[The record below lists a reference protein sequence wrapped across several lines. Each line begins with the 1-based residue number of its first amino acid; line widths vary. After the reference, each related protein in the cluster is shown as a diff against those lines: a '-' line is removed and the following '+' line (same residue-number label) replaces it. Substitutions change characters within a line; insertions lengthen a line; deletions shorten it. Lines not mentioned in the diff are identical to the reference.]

1 MTKVGML
8 MPEPTICVALDSTN
22 IDDMVDEAARA
33 STAGADLVEIR
44 FDRLYLTKP
53 EPNLVEQEDGETKSV
68 MPPES
73 EWPIS
78 DASTLDAE
86 KSIQRLKDAIAVPVI
101 FTVRPPREG
110 GFFPG
115 TEEERIAILHQA
127 IDSAVTWIDLE
138 SSTEEGALDKLMKA
152 AKKNG
157 CKVVFSNHDING
169 TPNSEEIASFIRDNS
184 DKGDLVKFCSTAHSH
199 IDALQIVDAAIE
211 LKGEGVDY
219 SVMAVNSGGDW
230 ARIHAPILGVSMVYA
245 TMSMEHRISDKGL
258 INVRDLRDA
267 WTLLEY

>member
-1 MTKVGML
+1 

-22 IDDMVDEAARA
+22 VDDMVDEAARA
-33 STAGADLVEIR
+33 STAGADLVEVR

-53 EPNLVEQEDGETKSV
+53 EPVLVEQEEGEPKSV
-68 MPPES
+68 MPPEV

-78 DASTLDAE
+78 DAASIDAAE
-86 KSIQRLKDAIAVPVI
+86 TIQKLKDSIAVPVV

-110 GFFPG
+110 GFYPG
-115 TEEERIAILHQA
+115 TEDERVAILQLA
-127 IDSAVTWIDLE
+127 IDSGVSWIDLE
-138 SSTEEGALDKLMKA
+138 SSIEDSKLTDLLNS
-152 AKKNG
+152 AKGKG
-157 CKVVFSNHDING
+157 SKIILSSHDING
-169 TPNSEEIASFIRDNS
+169 TPNSEDIASFVRDN
-184 DKGDLVKFCSTAHSH
+184 GEMADLVKFCSTAHSH
-199 IDALQIVDAAIE
+199 LDALQIVDAAIE

-230 ARIHAPILGVSMVYA
+230 ARIHAPVLGVSMVYA
-245 TMSMEHRISDKGL
+245 TLSMEHRISDKGL

>member
-1 MTKVGML
+1 MA
-8 MPEPTICVALDSTN
+8 EPTICVALDSTN
-22 IDDMVDEAARA
+22 VDDMVDEAARA
-33 STAGADLVEIR
+33 STAGADLVEVR

-53 EPNLVEQEDGETKSV
+53 DPVMVEQEEGEPKSV
-68 MPPES
+68 MPPEA

-78 DASTLDAE
+78 DASSIDAAAT
-86 KSIQRLKDAIAVPVI
+86 IQKLKDSISVPVI

-115 TEEERIAILHQA
+115 TEEERIAILQLA

-138 SSTEEGALDKLMKA
+138 SSIEETALENLMKA
-152 AKKNG
+152 AKDQS
-157 CKVVFSNHDING
+157 CKIIYSSHDING
-169 TPNSEEIASFIRDNS
+169 TPNSEDIASFVRDNGE
-184 DKGDLVKFCSTAHSH
+184 KADLVKFCATAHSH
-199 IDALQIVDAAIE
+199 LDALQIVDAAID
-211 LKGEGVDY
+211 LKGEGFEF

-230 ARIHAPILGVSMVYA
+230 ARIHAPILGVTMVYA
-245 TMSMEHRISDKGL
+245 TLSMEHRISDKGL

>member
-1 MTKVGML
+1 

-22 IDDMVDEAARA
+22 VDEMADEAARA
-33 STAGADLVEIR
+33 STAGADLVEVR

-53 EPNLVEQEDGETKSV
+53 EPVMVEQEDGESKSI
-68 MPPES
+68 MPPEA

-78 DASTLDAE
+78 DTSSIDAKETIE
-86 KSIQRLKDAIAVPVI
+86 KLKNSIGIPVI

-115 TEEERIAILHQA
+115 TEEERIAILQHA

-138 SSTEEGALDKLMKA
+138 SSIDGKTLDGLMAA
-152 AKKNG
+152 AKESG
-157 CKVVFSNHDING
+157 CKIIFSSHDING
-169 TPNSEEIASFIRDNS
+169 TPNSEDIASFVRDNS
-184 DKGDLVKFCSTAHSH
+184 EKADLVKFCSTANSH
-199 IDALQIVDAAIE
+199 LDALQIIDAAIE
-211 LKGEGVDY
+211 LKGEKDVDY

-267 WTLLEY
+267 WKLLEY

>member
-1 MTKVGML
+1 

-22 IDDMVDEAARA
+22 VDDMVDEAARA
-33 STAGADLVEIR
+33 STAGADLVEVR

-53 EPNLVEQEDGETKSV
+53 EPVVIEQEDGESKSV
-68 MPPES
+68 MPPEA

-78 DASTLDAE
+78 DVSSIDAE
-86 KSIQRLKDAIAVPVI
+86 QTIQKLKDSIAVPVI

-115 TEEERIAILHQA
+115 TEEERLTILQQA
-127 IDSAVTWIDLE
+127 IDSGVSWIDIE
-138 SSTEEGALDKLMKA
+138 SSIEEKTVEELMA
-152 AKKNG
+152 VAKKKG
-157 CKVVFSNHDING
+157 CKIVYSSHDING
-169 TPNSEEIASFIRDNS
+169 TPNSEDIASFVRDNG
-184 DKGDLVKFCSTAHSH
+184 DKADLVKFCSTAHSH
-199 IDALQIVDAAIE
+199 LDALQIVDAAIE

>member
-1 MTKVGML
+1 

-22 IDDMVDEAARA
+22 VDDMVDEAARA
-33 STAGADLVEIR
+33 STAGADLVEVR

-53 EPNLVEQEDGETKSV
+53 EPAIVEQEEGEPKSV
-68 MPPES
+68 MPPEA

-78 DASTLDAE
+78 DASSLDA
-86 KSIQRLKDAIAVPVI
+86 KITIQKLKDSIAVPVI

-115 TEEERIAILHQA
+115 TEDERIEILQQA
-127 IDSAVTWIDLE
+127 IDSEVTWIDLE
-138 SSTEEGALDKLMKA
+138 SSIEESAAEGLMAA

-157 CKVVFSNHDING
+157 CKIVFSSHDING
-169 TPNSEEIASFIRDNS
+169 TPNSEDIASFVRDNAE
-184 DKGDLVKFCSTAHSH
+184 KVDLVKFCSTAHSH
-199 IDALQIVDAAIE
+199 LDALQIIDAAID
-211 LKGEGVDY
+211 LKGEGFDY

>member
-1 MTKVGML
+1 
-8 MPEPTICVALDSTN
+8 MPEPTICVALDATN
-22 IDDMVDEAARA
+22 VDDMADEAARA
-33 STAGADLVEIR
+33 STAGADLVEVR

-53 EPNLVEQEDGETKSV
+53 EPVMVEQEDGEPKSV
-68 MPPES
+68 MPPEA

-78 DASTLDAE
+78 DISSLDAKKTIE
-86 KSIQRLKDAIAVPVI
+86 KLKNSIGIPVI

-115 TEEERIAILHQA
+115 TEEERVAILQQA
-127 IDSAVTWIDLE
+127 IESAVTWIDLE
-138 SSTEEGALDKLMKA
+138 SSIDERALDGLMAA
-152 AKKNG
+152 AKESG
-157 CKVVFSNHDING
+157 CKIICSSHDING
-169 TPNSEEIASFIRDNS
+169 TPNSEDIASFVRDNS
-184 DKGDLVKFCSTAHSH
+184 EKADLVKFCSTAHSH
-199 IDALQIVDAAIE
+199 LDALQIVDAAIE

-267 WTLLEY
+267 WKLLEY

>member
-1 MTKVGML
+1 

-22 IDDMVDEAARA
+22 VDDMVDEAARA
-33 STAGADLVEIR
+33 STAGADLVEVR

-53 EPNLVEQEDGETKSV
+53 EPILVEQEDGEPKSV
-68 MPPES
+68 MPPEA

-78 DASTLDAE
+78 DAASVDAAE
-86 KSIQRLKDAIAVPVI
+86 TIQKLKDSIAVPVV

-110 GFFPG
+110 GFYPG
-115 TEEERIAILHQA
+115 TEDERMAILELA
-127 IDSAVTWIDLE
+127 IDSGVSWIDFE
-138 SSTEEGALDKLMKA
+138 SSIEDSKLTDLLSA
-152 AKKNG
+152 AKKKG
-157 CKVVFSNHDING
+157 CKIIYSSHDING
-169 TPNSEEIASFIRDNS
+169 TPNSEDIASFVRDNGE
-184 DKGDLVKFCSTAHSH
+184 KADLVKFCSTAHSH
-199 IDALQIVDAAIE
+199 LDALQIVDAAIE

-230 ARIHAPILGVSMVYA
+230 ARIHAPVLGVSMVYA
-245 TMSMEHRISDKGL
+245 TLSMEHRISDKGL

>member
-1 MTKVGML
+1 

-22 IDDMVDEAARA
+22 VDDMVDEAARA
-33 STAGADLVEIR
+33 STAGADLVEVR

-53 EPNLVEQEDGETKSV
+53 EPVVIEQEDGESKSV
-68 MPPES
+68 MPPEA

-78 DASTLDAE
+78 DASSIDAE
-86 KSIQRLKDAIAVPVI
+86 QTIQKLKDSIAVPVI

-115 TEEERIAILHQA
+115 TEEERLTILQQA
-127 IDSAVTWIDLE
+127 IASGVSWIDIE
-138 SSTEEGALDKLMKA
+138 SSIEEKTVEELMA
-152 AKKNG
+152 VAKKKG
-157 CKVVFSNHDING
+157 CKIVYSSHDING
-169 TPNSEEIASFIRDNS
+169 TPNSEDIASFVRDNG
-184 DKGDLVKFCSTAHSH
+184 DKADLVKFCSTAHSH
-199 IDALQIVDAAIE
+199 LDALQIVDAAIE

>member
-1 MTKVGML
+1 

-22 IDDMVDEAARA
+22 VDDMVDEAARA
-33 STAGADLVEIR
+33 STAGADLVEVR

-53 EPNLVEQEDGETKSV
+53 EPILVEQEDGEPKSV
-68 MPPES
+68 MPPEA

-78 DASTLDAE
+78 DAASVDAAE
-86 KSIQRLKDAIAVPVI
+86 TIQKLKDSIAVPVV

-110 GFFPG
+110 GFYPG
-115 TEEERIAILHQA
+115 TEDERMAILDLA
-127 IDSAVTWIDLE
+127 IDSGVSWIDFE
-138 SSTEEGALDKLMKA
+138 SSIEDSKLTDLLSA
-152 AKKNG
+152 AKKKG
-157 CKVVFSNHDING
+157 CKIIYSSHDING
-169 TPNSEEIASFIRDNS
+169 TPNSEDIASFVRDNGE
-184 DKGDLVKFCSTAHSH
+184 KADLVKFCSTAHSH
-199 IDALQIVDAAIE
+199 LDALQIVDAAIE

-230 ARIHAPILGVSMVYA
+230 ARIHAPVLGVSMVYA
-245 TMSMEHRISDKGL
+245 TLSMEHRISDKGL

>member
-1 MTKVGML
+1 
-8 MPEPTICVALDSTN
+8 MPEPTICVALDSTDV
-22 IDDMVDEAARA
+22 DDMVDEAARA
-33 STAGADLVEIR
+33 STAGADLVEVR

-53 EPNLVEQEDGETKSV
+53 EPVLVEQEEGEPKSV

-78 DASTLDAE
+78 DAASVDAAE
-86 KSIQRLKDAIAVPVI
+86 TIQKLKDSIAVPVI

-110 GFFPG
+110 GFYPG
-115 TEEERIAILHQA
+115 TEDERIAILELA
-127 IDSAVTWIDLE
+127 IASGVSWIDLE
-138 SSTEEGALDKLMKA
+138 SSIEEGKLA
-152 AKKNG
+152 ELLAVAKEKG
-157 CKVVFSNHDING
+157 CKIIYSSHDING
-169 TPNSEEIASFIRDNS
+169 TPNSENIASFVRDNAE
-184 DKGDLVKFCSTAHSH
+184 KADLIKFCSTVHSH
-199 IDALQIVDAAIE
+199 LDALQIVDAAIE

-230 ARIHAPILGVSMVYA
+230 ARIHAPVLGISMVYA
-245 TMSMEHRISDKGL
+245 TLSMEHRISDKGL

>member
-1 MTKVGML
+1 

-22 IDDMVDEAARA
+22 VDHMVDEAARA
-33 STAGADLVEIR
+33 STAGADLVEVR

-53 EPNLVEQEDGETKSV
+53 EPVLVEQEEGEPKSV
-68 MPPES
+68 MPPEA

-78 DASTLDAE
+78 DAASIDAAE
-86 KSIQRLKDAIAVPVI
+86 TIQKLKDSIAVPVV

-110 GFFPG
+110 GFYPG
-115 TEEERIAILHQA
+115 TEDERVAILRLA
-127 IDSAVTWIDLE
+127 IDSGVSWIDLE
-138 SSTEEGALDKLMKA
+138 SSIEDSKLTDMLNA
-152 AKKNG
+152 AKGKG
-157 CKVVFSNHDING
+157 SKIILSSHDING
-169 TPNSEEIASFIRDNS
+169 TPNSEDIASFVRDNGE
-184 DKGDLVKFCSTAHSH
+184 KADLVKFCSTAHSH
-199 IDALQIVDAAIE
+199 LDALQIVDAAIE

-230 ARIHAPILGVSMVYA
+230 ARIHAPVLGVSMVYA
-245 TMSMEHRISDKGL
+245 TLSMEHRISDKGL